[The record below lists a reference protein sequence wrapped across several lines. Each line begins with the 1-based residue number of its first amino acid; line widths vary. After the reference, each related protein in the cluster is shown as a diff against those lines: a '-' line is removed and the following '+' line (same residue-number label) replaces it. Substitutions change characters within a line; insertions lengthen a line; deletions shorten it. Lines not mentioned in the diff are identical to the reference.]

1 MPHGADAD
9 VAPLR
14 RIWHDLQATPSP
26 AAGHLLAIETAMATL
41 PADRFARSAKNCRT
55 TAARLDTV
63 RTAAE
68 QTAARSS
75 DGDLAEGRP
84 LLRELSALAAE
95 TVERLEA
102 TALLLDDTGRLG
114 TVPEINDA
122 LARACVSPPTGA
134 GERSVRVDTREL
146 EPVRRTDD
154 GRWTGPGITEPFLSP
169 EGATAALVHSHL
181 AQAET
186 LCRER
191 AL

>member
-1 MPHGADAD
+1 MAT
-9 VAPLR
+9 LR
-14 RIWHDLQATPSP
+14 RIWHDLQATLSP
-26 AAGHLLAIETAMATL
+26 AAGHLLAIETALATL

-68 QTAARSS
+68 QPAARSS

-84 LLRELSALAAE
+84 LLRELAALAAE

-102 TALLLDDTGRLG
+102 TVLLLDDTGRLG

-134 GERSVRVDTREL
+134 GERSVHVDTREL
-146 EPVRRTDD
+146 GPVRAPTTGA
-154 GRWTGPGITEPFLSP
+154 GRVRVSRSRSSPP
-169 EGATAALVHSHL
+169 EGATAALVRSHL